1 LSLRVVVRAAA
12 LIAQAAL
19 LVAAVRVVFALEQ
32 DFL

>member
-1 LSLRVVVRAAA
+1 LSLRAVVRAAA
-12 LIAQAAL
+12 LITQAAL